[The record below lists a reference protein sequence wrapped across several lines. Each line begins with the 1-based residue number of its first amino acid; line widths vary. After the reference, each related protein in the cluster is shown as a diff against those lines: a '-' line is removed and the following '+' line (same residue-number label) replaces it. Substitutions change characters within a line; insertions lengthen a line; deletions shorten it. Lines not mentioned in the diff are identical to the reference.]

1 MLCCVQ
7 GQYEM
12 DVHTFCERSVDVMG
26 EESDH
31 IHAQALTD
39 AVQVSQQQQQR
50 LWTNRMTAVICVLS
64 QALCVRVACRCPSA
78 SSTCQLRRVM
88 SLLT

>member
-1 MLCCVQ
+1 MLCCGVLCCVQ

-39 AVQVSQQQQQR
+39 AVQVGQGSSSSGGPAGA
-50 LWTNRMTAVICVLS
+50 TA
-64 QALCVRVACRCPSA
+64 
-78 SSTCQLRRVM
+78 
-88 SLLT
+88 